1 MRLRDKIIIF
11 FSVLAGLSLLITA
24 GLQLDYINSE
34 RSRMNIVI
42 NDPLE
47 NAPPSLA
54 FATVAMGAFR
64 GLVVDILWM
73 RADKLKEQGQFFD
86 AKQLAEWIS
95 ILQPRFASV
104 WEFQAWN
111 MAYNI
116 SVAIPATIPQ
126 ERWMWVK
133 NGYELLRDR
142 GIELNPKSI
151 SLYRELARILQ
162 HKVGGITDDVHK
174 YYKLQMAIAMEPL
187 LKSPD
192 NDCIGHEYFAALK
205 KAPEKLSAIAED
217 ANFSPFIKALKE
229 ADTEFSDDKK
239 FVSNY
244 LSLRQSPG
252 RFSPEAFQ
260 VIENFRGTEA
270 LKEFD
275 IFARA
280 FELRNRWKFDPELMD
295 ELNRTYGPIDY
306 WRDPNSRLVLDWRHP
321 NCHAIY
327 WAIKGLQVA
336 GEKSTIKDGQIDY
349 STDETNTD
357 RMVAHS
363 LQNLFRNGKMF
374 IYSEPVELPKGQF
387 DSADGGPVAVL
398 RKQLFLRSD
407 LRMFDSYN
415 NAIIKIIEKYP
426 LESTNRESSHAI
438 GHRNMLKNAIFS
450 FYQAGHMKQAQRIYK
465 MLRSC
470 YDREEFRV
478 PLVVFVKSRLREE
491 LQTIGINNATEIIVM
506 MLREAYFRY
515 AMHDD
520 DQAFGR
526 EKMAKE
532 IYDHYRKKYS
542 NEDRIDLPDFKLM
555 RYVSLMDFINDASY
569 PVNLRMALRN
579 RIQLERPDLS
589 EQLNRQEE
597 LLIEEQQQLQQQ

>member
-260 VIENFRGTEA
+260 VIENFRGTDSYKIDGKTVILVDDGIA
-270 LKEFD
+270 TGATVFVLLKWLSKQNIE
-275 IFARA
+275 
-280 FELRNRWKFDPELMD
+280 
-295 ELNRTYGPIDY
+295 
-306 WRDPNSRLVLDWRHP
+306 
-321 NCHAIY
+321 
-327 WAIKGLQVA
+327 
-336 GEKSTIKDGQIDY
+336 STILATPVIP
-349 STDETNTD
+349 
-357 RMVAHS
+357 AHT
-363 LQNLFRNGKMF
+363 
-374 IYSEPVELPKGQF
+374 YEE
-387 DSADGGPVAVL
+387 
-398 RKQLFLRSD
+398 
-407 LRMFDSYN
+407 
-415 NAIIKIIEKYP
+415 
-426 LESTNRESSHAI
+426 
-438 GHRNMLKNAIFS
+438 
-450 FYQAGHMKQAQRIYK
+450 MKP
-465 MLRSC
+465 M
-470 YDREEFRV
+470 
-478 PLVVFVKSRLREE
+478 VKSIRE
-491 LQTIGINNATEIIVM
+491 
-506 MLREAYFRY
+506 
-515 AMHDD
+515 
-520 DQAFGR
+520 
-526 EKMAKE
+526 
-532 IYDHYRKKYS
+532 
-542 NEDRIDLPDFKLM
+542 ID
-555 RYVSLMDFINDASY
+555 S
-569 PVNLRMALRN
+569 
-579 RIQLERPDLS
+579 
-589 EQLNRQEE
+589 
-597 LLIEEQQQLQQQ
+597 